1 MDAITSTPAP
11 RNEPVRS
18 YPPGSPER
26 DSLTRT
32 LAELAA
38 QRAEL
43 TMTIG
48 GVARMAA
55 GEPFDVV
62 APHRHAQVLGR
73 SAQATATDVADAV
86 RAAQEAA
93 RPWRALPFDER
104 AAIRRPIRL

>member
-1 MDAITSTPAP
+1 MDAITSVPIP

-26 DSLTRT
+26 ASLTRV

-38 QRAEL
+38 QQTEL

-48 GVARMAA
+48 GAQRMAA

-62 APHRHAQVLGR
+62 EPHRHSHVLGT
-73 SAQATATDVADAV
+73 SAQASAADVADAV
-86 RAAQEAA
+86 RAAM
-93 RPWRALPFDER
+93 RA
-104 AAIRRPIRL
+104 